1 TRASGSL
8 SPDRSHGAQN
18 SARREGGRIA
28 DGAADALPPSGKPK
42 DREAYRHHAA
52 ALDPAVRRR
61 GHRMTAKMKRREF
74 IALLGGAAAA
84 WPLAARA
91 QQGER
96 MRRIGFL
103 RAAPPPERELEAFMR
118 GLADHGWVQGRN
130 FVLVPQWGDGNIAR
144 LPELAI
150 ALVNAAVDIIVAE
163 GVTTVRAARAVT
175 ATIPIVMTG
184 AADPFVGG
192 LVKSLARPGEN
203 VTGFTTLQAD
213 IAGKYLAIFRDTVPG
228 LARVA

>member
-1 TRASGSL
+1 LVINLKTARVTRL
-8 SPDRSHGAQN
+8 RNP
-18 SARREGGRIA
+18 
-28 DGAADALPPSGKPK
+28 ADA
-42 DREAYRHHAA
+42 ARH
-52 ALDPAVRRR
+52 RRR
-61 GHRMTAKMKRREF
+61 GDRVKRRAF
-74 IALLGGAAAA
+74 IALLGGAAVA
-84 WPLAARA
+84 WPLTARA

-96 MRRIGFL
+96 VRRIGFP

-130 FVLVPQWGDGNIAR
+130 FVLVPQWGDENIAR

-192 LVKSLARPGEN
+192 LVKSLARLWNLRPFTELLAPAEQLAG
-203 VTGFTTLQAD
+203 VTQLHGQPRRRLRPAPSPLQQSVPSPPAT
-213 IAGKYLAIFRDTVPG
+213 IAGDAAPT
-228 LARVA
+228 